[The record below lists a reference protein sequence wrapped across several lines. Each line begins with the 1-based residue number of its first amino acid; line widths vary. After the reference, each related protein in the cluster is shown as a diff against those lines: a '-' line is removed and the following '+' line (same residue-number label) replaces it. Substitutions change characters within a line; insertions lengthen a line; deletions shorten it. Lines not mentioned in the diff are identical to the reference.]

1 CAVSSRGGRMATV
14 RDRLRD
20 VVPRR
25 RAIPLSDPDGV
36 RFALRRT
43 TLVRIALG
51 LALVVVGA
59 VTIWR
64 AASLN
69 PRPVS
74 FLPAQTTTVVVLDQS
89 KSVYISSYR
98 RIAQMVRKLVAA
110 NVPVGLVA
118 FSDTAYEMMPPGAQ
132 GSELAPLL
140 RFYTPGHGGSNVN
153 PETLYAANP
162 WQDVFSGGT
171 KISSGLVLAQ
181 SMLHRDHIRNGTI
194 LLASDLGTAG
204 EDEPDLAK
212 ALVRIE
218 HDASV
223 HLRVVPL
230 YPVEQDLQFFERFV
244 PQRDFVKPA
253 QLRIHAAQESRR
265 RLIAD
270 TPWPLLLAGGL
281 LLLLL
286 AANEL
291 ACGRLQM
298 PRPRGVEA

>member
-1 CAVSSRGGRMATV
+1 V
-14 RDRLRD
+14 RDRVRRVL
-20 VVPRR
+20 PRR
-25 RAIPLSDPDGV
+25 RSIPLSDAAGV

-43 TLVRIALG
+43 TIVRFG
-51 LALVVVGA
+51 LAAALVVVGA
-59 VTIWR
+59 IAIWR
-64 AASLN
+64 AAALN

-74 FLPAQTTTVVVLDQS
+74 FLPASTTTVVVIDQS

-98 RIAQMVRKLVAA
+98 RIAQMLRRLVNS

-153 PETLYAANP
+153 PETQYAANP

-181 SMLHRDHIRNGTI
+181 SMLHRGHIRNGTI

-204 EDEPDLAK
+204 EDGPDLAQ
-212 ALVRIE
+212 ALIRVE
-218 HDASV
+218 HDASM
-223 HLRVVPL
+223 HLRIVPL
-230 YPVEQDLQFFERFV
+230 YPVEDDLQFFQRFV
-244 PQRDFVKPA
+244 PTKDFVKPA
-253 QLRIHAAQESRR
+253 QLRVQAGQESRR

-291 ACGRLQM
+291 ACGRLQV

>member
-1 CAVSSRGGRMATV
+1 VGAVRV
-14 RDRLRD
+14 
-20 VVPRR
+20 
-25 RAIPLSDPDGV
+25 
-36 RFALRRT
+36 ALRRT
-43 TLVRIALG
+43 TLVRIG
-51 LALVVVGA
+51 LAGALVVVGA
-59 VTIWR
+59 IAIWR
-64 AASLN
+64 AAALN

-74 FLPAQTTTVVVLDQS
+74 FLPANTTTVVVLDQS

-98 RIAQMVRKLVAA
+98 RIAQMLRKLINA

-181 SMLHRDHIRNGTI
+181 SMLHRDHIQNGTI

-204 EDEPDLAK
+204 EDEPDLAQ
-212 ALVRIE
+212 ALIRIE
-218 HDASV
+218 HDKNV
-223 HLRVVPL
+223 HLKIVPL
-230 YPVEQDLQFFERFV
+230 YPVQDDLQFFERFV
-244 PQRDFVKPA
+244 PTADFVKPA
-253 QLRIHAAQESRR
+253 QLRVQAAQESRR

-291 ACGRLQM
+291 ACGRLQL
-298 PRPRGVEA
+298 PRPRGAEA

>member
-1 CAVSSRGGRMATV
+1 MATA
-14 RDRLRD
+14 RERLRD

-25 RAIPLSDPDGV
+25 RSIPLSDADGV

-43 TLVRIALG
+43 TLVRVCLAV
-51 LALVVVGA
+51 ALVVVGA
-59 VTIWR
+59 IAIWR

-74 FLPAQTTTVVVLDQS
+74 FLPANTTTVVVLDQS

-98 RIAQMVRKLVAA
+98 RIAQMLRKLVAS

-204 EDEPDLAK
+204 EDEPDLAQ
-212 ALVRIE
+212 ALIRIE
-218 HDASV
+218 HDKNV
-223 HLRVVPL
+223 HLKVVPL
-230 YPVEQDLQFFERFV
+230 YPVQEDLQFFQRFV
-244 PQRDFVKPA
+244 PATAFVKPA
-253 QLRIHAAQESRR
+253 QLQIHATQESRR

>member
-1 CAVSSRGGRMATV
+1 V
-14 RDRLRD
+14 RDRVRRLL
-20 VVPRR
+20 PRR
-25 RAIPLSDPDGV
+25 RSIPLSDAAGV

-43 TLVRIALG
+43 TLVRVG
-51 LALVVVGA
+51 LAAALVVVGA
-59 VTIWR
+59 IAIWR
-64 AASLN
+64 ATALN

-74 FLPAQTTTVVVLDQS
+74 FLPASTTTVVVIDQS

-98 RIAQMVRKLVAA
+98 RIAQMLRRLVNS

-153 PETLYAANP
+153 PETQYAANP

-204 EDEPDLAK
+204 EDEPDLAQ
-212 ALVRIE
+212 ALIRIE

-223 HLRVVPL
+223 HLRIVPL
-230 YPVEQDLQFFERFV
+230 YPVQDDLQFFQRFV
-244 PQRDFVKPA
+244 PTRDFVKPA
-253 QLRIHAAQESRR
+253 QLQVKAVQESRR

-291 ACGRLQM
+291 ACGRLHV
-298 PRPRGVEA
+298 PRPRGAEA

>member
-1 CAVSSRGGRMATV
+1 V
-14 RDRLRD
+14 L
-20 VVPRR
+20 PRR
-25 RAIPLSDPDGV
+25 RSIPLSDAAGV

-43 TLVRIALG
+43 TLVRIG
-51 LALVVVGA
+51 LAAALVVVGA
-59 VTIWR
+59 IAIWR
-64 AASLN
+64 AAALN

-74 FLPAQTTTVVVLDQS
+74 FLPASTTTVVVIDQS

-98 RIAQMVRKLVAA
+98 RIAQMLRRLVNS

-132 GSELAPLL
+132 GSELSPLL

-153 PETLYAANP
+153 PETQYAANP

-204 EDEPDLAK
+204 EDEPDLAQ
-212 ALVRIE
+212 ALIRVE
-218 HDASV
+218 HDASM
-223 HLRVVPL
+223 HLRIVPL
-230 YPVEQDLQFFERFV
+230 YPVEDDLQFFQRFV
-244 PQRDFVKPA
+244 PTKDFVKPA
-253 QLRIHAAQESRR
+253 QLRVQAAQESSR

-291 ACGRLQM
+291 ACGRLHV
-298 PRPRGVEA
+298 PRPRGAEA